1 MRHVKEND
9 MRLKLSQIRIDGG
22 TQGRDAINQTIV
34 SEYNHALMNG
44 AVFPPVDV
52 FFDGI
57 SYYLV
62 DGFHRYF
69 AHKSAVAPDIE
80 ANIHTG
86 TLRDAQLF
94 SFGVNDDHGMRRNPA
109 DRRKVVVIMLR
120 DEEWGKW
127 SDREI
132 AKRCKVSHPFVA
144 KIREELFPTEEK
156 PAEKKFTNKQG
167 NVSVMKTGNIG
178 KKKEEPAPEIDT
190 EFGEEDKVHELELN
204 LKDLADENAKLNDRL
219 AVKAM
224 EGTAEEKQLAGQ
236 TIEELR
242 QRVHVL
248 EAENDALKASLSTQM
263 SKNAEMVK
271 QLMYYKKR
279 VERLEKAAA

>member
-1 MRHVKEND
+1 
-9 MRLKLSQIRIDGG
+9 MRLKLSQIRLDGG

-34 SEYNHALMNG
+34 GEYNHALMNG

-57 SYYLV
+57 NYYLV

-69 AHKSAVAPDIE
+69 GHKSAASPDIE
-80 ANIHTG
+80 VNIHTG

-94 SFGVNDDHGMRRNPA
+94 SFGVNDEHGMRRTAA
-109 DRRKVVVIMLR
+109 DRRKVVVVMLN
-120 DEEWGKW
+120 DEEWKQW

-144 KIREELFPTEEK
+144 KIREELYPTEEK
-156 PAEKKFTNKQG
+156 KEDKKFTSKHG
-167 NVSVMKTGNIG
+167 TTSTMKTANIG
-178 KKKEEPAPEIDT
+178 KKKEEPTPEIDT

-204 LKDLADENAKLNDRL
+204 LKDLADENAKLTDRL

-224 EGTAEEKQLAGQ
+224 EGTAEEKQLAEQ

-242 QRVHVL
+242 QRVQVL
-248 EAENDALKASLSTQM
+248 EAENNALKSSVAGYMT
-263 SKNAEMVK
+263 KNAEMVK

-279 VERLEKAAA
+279 IEKLEKATA

>member
-1 MRHVKEND
+1 MKLR
-9 MRLKLSQIRIDGG
+9 LSQIRIDGG
-22 TQGRDAINQTIV
+22 TQPRDSIDQNVV

-44 AVFPPVDV
+44 AVFPAIDV

-57 SYYLV
+57 NYYLA

-69 AHKSAVAPDIE
+69 AHKSAVAPEIE

-86 TLRDAQLF
+86 TKRDAVLF
-94 SFGVNDDHGMRRNPA
+94 SVGVNDKHGLRRTQA
-109 DRRKVVVIMLR
+109 DKRKAVLILLT
-120 DEEWGKW
+120 DEEWSQW

-132 AKRCKVSHPFVA
+132 ANKCHVSHPFVS
-144 KIREELFPTEEK
+144 KIREELAPTEEK
-156 PAEKKFTNKQG
+156 PKEKKFTNKQG
-167 NVSVMKTGNIG
+167 NTSVMKTGNIG

-219 AVKAM
+219 AVKVM
-224 EGTAEEKQLAGQ
+224 DGTAEEKKLATQ

-248 EAENDALKASLSTQM
+248 EAENDVLKASLSTQM

>member
-1 MRHVKEND
+1 
-9 MRLKLSQIRIDGG
+9 MRLKLSQLRIDGG
-22 TQGRDAINQTIV
+22 TQGRDEINQAMV
-34 SEYNHALMNG
+34 GEYNHALMNG

-80 ANIHTG
+80 VNIHTG

-94 SFGVNDDHGMRRNPA
+94 SFGVNDDHGMRRTQA
-109 DRRKVVVIMLR
+109 DRRKVIIIMLR
-120 DEEWGKW
+120 DEEWRQW

-132 AKRCKVSHPFVA
+132 AKKCKVSHPLVA
-144 KIREELFPTEEK
+144 KIREELYPKEEDK
-156 PAEKKFTNKQG
+156 KEEKKFTTKHG
-167 NVSVMKTGNIG
+167 TTSTMKTGNIG
-178 KKKEEPAPEIDT
+178 KKKEEPEAEIDT
-190 EFGEEDKVHELELN
+190 EFNEEDKVHELELN

-224 EGTAEEKQLAGQ
+224 EGTAEEKQLAEQ
-236 TIEELR
+236 TIDELR
-242 QRVHVL
+242 QRIQVL
-248 EAENDALKASLSTQM
+248 EAENNALKASVAGYM
-263 SKNAEMVK
+263 SKNAEMIK
-271 QLMYYKKR
+271 QLQFYKR
-279 VERLEKAAA
+279 RIEKLDKADA